1 MQRAEAKDYR
11 DIAKILE
18 TGLPLSRGLG
28 APRAIFRSVFFHPTE
43 TGGVF
48 PLGIGSLVPWVMSVP
63 DRHNPSKPENSS
75 LR

>member
-18 TGLPLSRGLG
+18 TGLPLDRGLG
-28 APRAIFRSVFFHPTE
+28 AARAIFRSFFFTQPRQVE
-43 TGGVF
+43 F
-48 PLGIGSLVPWVMSVP
+48 SPPGIGSLVPWVMSVP